1 MKKSSMIKNNN
12 AIVEGGIYVIFTC
25 ILAMIV
31 LLIFLP
37 IIASLLPNLIAM
49 DNSGGRFD
57 AMTARLGTS
66 INLFYI
72 LPIFMVIISII
83 FFVMRTIR
91 KQSYSRYQD
100 DVYR

>member
-1 MKKSSMIKNNN
+1 MKKLSMFKDET

-25 ILAMIV
+25 ILGMIV

-37 IIASLLPNLIAM
+37 ILATLEPNLTAM

-57 AMTARLGTS
+57 AMTARLDTS
-66 INLFYI
+66 INLFYL
-72 LPIFMVIISII
+72 LPTLMVVISII
-83 FFVMRTIR
+83 FLVMRTIR
-91 KQSYSRYQD
+91 KQAYSRYEE